1 MDTFLL
7 TNDYPTGYERLV
19 MSKRKI
25 SRIKQ
30 WATSASAEEI
40 IVVLKSCE
48 VNILWR
54 VLVAVGEQDPAKYN
68 VVCDRIGFDW
78 EDVSHSDEYYTSRNH
93 ENMLP
98 DTARY
103 SPISEPPAPGTVI
116 NGSWL
121 VVNNEH
127 PAFPTCL
134 VNGSLTSGF
143 NAKIDAPHWVP
154 DMWQAADADH
164 YPWDM
169 RRAEKKR
176 QRKQDAAFRKRL
188 EASMGGN

>member
-1 MDTFLL
+1 MDSFLL

-19 MSKRKI
+19 VSKRKI
-25 SRIKQ
+25 SRIRQ

-40 IVVLKSCE
+40 IIALKSCE
-48 VNILWR
+48 LNMFYR
-54 VLVAVGEQDPAKYN
+54 VLVAVECQDPEKYN
-68 VVCDRIGFDW
+68 VVCNRVESSIDDLID
-78 EDVSHSDEYYTSRNH
+78 SDEYQSSLNH
-93 ENMLP
+93 EKMLP
-98 DTARY
+98 DAVRF
-103 SPISEPPAPGTVI
+103 SPIAEPPAPGTVI

-154 DMWQAADADH
+154 DMWQAAHANH

-169 RRAEKKR
+169 RRAERKI
-176 QRKQDAAFRKRL
+176 QIKQDVAFRKRV